1 MRNLILLLF
10 PLVLFSCSP
19 DKNKIYEWR
28 GENRKGIYHETDL
41 LKAWPDSGLEEIWAI
56 DSLGN
61 GFGSP
66 VFAGEQFFI
75 SGEIDS
81 MAVLHCYDLEGD
93 KLWRIR

>member
-10 PLVLFSCSP
+10 TFVLFSCST
-19 DKNKIYEWR
+19 DKKKIYEWR
-28 GENRKGIYHETDL
+28 GEGRTGIYNESNL
-41 LKAWPDSGLEEIWAI
+41 LKEWPPDGPDELWAI

-81 MAVLHCYDLEGD
+81 MAVLYCFDLEG
-93 KLWRIR
+93 KKQWQTE